1 MEDTLLFDL
10 NEIVSERINE
20 ELASLKETI
29 KKQSVEILSLR
40 KELRENE
47 VKLSNVEYTDILLS
61 KLRTNFNEIAASKP
75 DESGWYN
82 SKQKNQYTFIKT
94 IMNDLFGVT
103 EQYGGWKSNRS
114 DGSLKGYLAVNFYDS
129 KKTVINLLRILKS
142 DSEKEIQFI
151 NDFVMPYDYPKE
163 KVLEYV
169 KSPQYNTNGC
179 IFEVSNFWIESGCGK
194 SNMPHSLIM
203 KNPHIVSEEVFSEL
217 INSINKQVS
226 EYNWLFSVYKYNRN
240 ITHGQIQMLGE
251 CLITTPTSRWS
262 FDNVSEFISKNLV
275 SFNKKTLD
283 FLYSKISDDNQFRM
297 LHWEK
302 FPVEYQYQYL
312 MDKPIKQI
320 LKLLENYSC
329 KWTEEE
335 KEVFLKQYFLN
346 KK

>member
-1 MEDTLLFDL
+1 MEYTLLFDL

-29 KKQSVEILSLR
+29 RNQSVEILSLR
-40 KELRENE
+40 KEARENE
-47 VKLSNVEYTDILLS
+47 VKLSNVEHTNILLL
-61 KLRTNFNEIAASKP
+61 KLRENFNGIASSKP

-103 EQYGGWKSNRS
+103 EQYGGWKSHRG
-114 DGSLKGYLAVNFYDS
+114 DGTLKAYLAVNFYDH
-129 KKTVINLLRILKS
+129 KDAVINLLKVLKS
-142 DSEKEIQFI
+142 DSKNDIQFI

-163 KVLEYV
+163 MVLEYV
-169 KSPQYNTNGC
+169 KSPQYNTNGA
-179 IFEVSNFWIESGCGK
+179 IFDVSNFWIESGCGK
-194 SNMPHSLIM
+194 SNMPHNLIM
-203 KNPHIVSEEVFSEL
+203 KNPHIVSDDVFSEL
-217 INSINKQVS
+217 INSINKKVS
-226 EYNWLFSVYKYNRN
+226 EYNWLFSVGKYNEN
-240 ITHGQIQMLGE
+240 VGENQIQMLGE
-251 CLITTPTSRWS
+251 CLVTTPTNKWS
-262 FDNVSEFISKNLV
+262 YDNVKEFINRNLT
-275 SFNKKTLD
+275 SFNKTTLD
-283 FLYSKISDDNQFRM
+283 FLYSKISDDNQFSM

-329 KWTEEE
+329 KWTDEE

>member
-29 KKQSVEILSLR
+29 KKQSLEILSLR
-40 KELRENE
+40 KEVRESAVSIQDAE
-47 VKLSNVEYTDILLS
+47 HTNVLLDKMREKFDSIVGS
-61 KLRTNFNEIAASKP
+61 KY
-75 DESGWYN
+75 DDGGWYD
-82 SKQKNQYTFIKT
+82 SKQKNQYMFIKT
-94 IMNDLFGVT
+94 IMFTFFGIS
-103 EQYGGWKSNRS
+103 EQYGGWKSSRG
-114 DGSLKGYLAVNFYDS
+114 DGTLKAYLAVNFYNNKDI
-129 KKTVINLLRILKS
+129 VVNLLKILKS
-142 DSEKEIQFI
+142 DSKDDIQFI
-151 NDFVMPYDYPKE
+151 DNFVMPYDYPKE

-179 IFEVSNFWIESGCGK
+179 IFDVSNFWIESGCGK

-203 KNPHIVSEEVFSEL
+203 KSPHIVSEDVFSEL
-217 INSINKQVS
+217 INSINKKVS
-226 EYNWLFSVYKYNRN
+226 EYNWLFSVGKYNEN
-240 ITHGQIQMLGE
+240 ISENQIQMLGE

-275 SFNKKTLD
+275 SFNKTTLD

-302 FPVEYQYQYL
+302 FPVEYQYLYL

-329 KWTEEE
+329 KWTDEE